1 MEAES
6 ESPEPQDPT
15 ARDDPGVGDGEEL
28 IGATLE
34 GLRRAAFEF
43 EQIATAAETLQ
54 RALLP
59 ADFAVVPGITF
70 GGRYLASGEES
81 QVGGDWYDVIALR
94 DGKAGIAI
102 GDVVGHGIH
111 AASRM
116 ARLQSAVRAFA
127 LDGLRPGLVLERT
140 SWFAFE
146 DELPTMATML
156 FAVVDPDAG
165 TVRAA
170 SAAHPPPLIIDP
182 SGHASFAEGPRGS
195 PLGSRQYPAYEESVL
210 AIEPGSA
217 IVLYTD
223 GLVQRPGVSLDEG
236 LGRHR
241 DLASALPPGP
251 EAMCEELVEAALA
264 GERPRDDVAV
274 LVARLDPPLAERLE
288 LGVAADPES
297 LSRVRRALARW
308 LREAGVDGSDAY
320 ELIVACGEAAAN
332 AVAHAYPVGR
342 AQFEVTASRAADV
355 VEIVVRDY
363 GTWREPTS
371 PNSRGLKL
379 ISDLVD
385 EVDIDRSSSGT
396 VVTLRR
402 RVGGGR

>member
-1 MEAES
+1 MAVDQQ
-6 ESPEPQDPT
+6 SPEPEDSAAPDDPT
-15 ARDDPGVGDGEEL
+15 AGGGDEL

-34 GLRRAAFEF
+34 GLRRAAVEV

-70 GGRYLASGEES
+70 AGRYLAAGEEA

-127 LDGLRPGLVLERT
+127 LEGLRPGLVLERT

-146 DELPTMATML
+146 DERPTMATML
-156 FAVVDPDAG
+156 YAVVDPDSG
-165 TVRAA
+165 TLRAA

-182 SGHASFAEGPRGS
+182 AGRASFAEGPRGS
-195 PLGSRQYPAYEESVL
+195 PLGARQYPAYEESVVAL
-210 AIEPGSA
+210 EPGSA

-223 GLVQRPGVSLDEG
+223 GLVERPAVSLDDG
-236 LGRHR
+236 LERLK
-241 DLASALPPGP
+241 DLAGALPPGP
-251 EAMCEELVEAALA
+251 EALCAEVVEAALA
-264 GERPRDDVAV
+264 DELPRDDVAV
-274 LVARLDPPLAERLE
+274 LVARLDPPLADKLE
-288 LGVAADPES
+288 LRVEADPQS
-297 LSRVRRALARW
+297 LARVRRALARW
-308 LREAGVDGSDAY
+308 LRKSGVDGDDAY
-320 ELIVACGEAAAN
+320 ELIVACGEAGAN
-332 AVAHAYPVGR
+332 AVAHAYPVGP
-342 AQFEVTASRAADV
+342 AHFDVTASRAGDI

-363 GTWREPTS
+363 GSWREPTS
-371 PNSRGLKL
+371 PHSRGLKL
-379 ISDLVD
+379 IDDLVD
-385 EVDIDRSSSGT
+385 EVNIDRSPSGT

-402 RVGGGR
+402 GVGRKR